1 MQTRSLALALVITW
15 ALTGYAH
22 EALAEQ
28 TSEAVQS
35 SACADCGSRARA
47 VPTGL
52 TFDDGF
58 NEGWAEINGP
68 QFLLPL
74 SLNDIAVIRRALAK
88 LEDEHIKYKDGIDD
102 YLMGRRARILEKLD
116 TYSFIVL
123 GSDGTV
129 FRWITNPE
137 LTMIGFAVSRDRYC
151 RAEDQDTDNEIGA
164 AIYCKIVNSMAI
176 ELFDRIKDA
185 QHMMP
190 GGAK

>member
-1 MQTRSLALALVITW
+1 MQERETIMRIRSLALALVTIW
-15 ALTGYAH
+15 ALMGSAH
-22 EALAEQ
+22 
-28 TSEAVQS
+28 S
-35 SACADCGSRARA
+35 
-47 VPTGL
+47 L
-52 TFDDGF
+52 TFEDGY

-74 SLNDIAVIRRALAK
+74 SLNDIAVIRRALNK
-88 LEDEHIKYKDGIDD
+88 LESEHLKDKAGIDN
-102 YLMGRRARILEKLD
+102 YLMGRGARILEKLD

-129 FRWITNPE
+129 FRWVTNPE